1 MNHFTFYEKSSNR
14 NNNKCFS
21 FKYFCNFAN
30 NNLKYKY
37 SSFKYSYSS
46 ICIHNLIFNEKCRIV
61 SRFKEYLIYDDDT
74 DFLRSIYEKEELK
87 NTLKKIVDFYDR
99 YNKVFPNYMI
109 LPENIFMYKNLRK
122 KQKMIDEKN
131 RIKMEKAKNDNN
143 KKLNLQEKNDIKV
156 NICFFDEKIKEN
168 INRQNNSL
176 LTLSLTNTIISNNIN
191 NNENKKNDNN
201 LCDNNSFVESNIN
214 NSSINISLYSKRKK
228 HKKNENNNN
237 YALFD
242 DDTLKSESSLEN
254 IVDILNSKKYK
265 KIDINNKINNK
276 KVNKLL
282 NIDIISINNNI
293 NNNYNK
299 ILTNNLKT
307 QDYIIKTPTK
317 NKLLKK
323 EKEFKQ
329 QNNNNNHKSLNNNK
343 TLFNHKKNI
352 SDFHSF
358 CPYIKNTFGKIL
370 TNKKTSKFICKFPKE
385 SKNIIEEITSSLIG
399 KYKNNQRNKKKIFDG
414 KNVCNNKKIKNLTLS
429 NDNYEHLNTK
439 ASNNSKEKRI
449 KVNNYFT
456 YKRINKHSQN
466 NNIFK
471 YNKII
476 KNLKNNEEEKNKNE
490 ENKIYEIFK
499 EKYKSHFNNEIK
511 EKRKD
516 FNRKIIDTN
525 STDSTKMSLN
535 NRKSKFLTYD
545 KLNNSNNLLY
555 LNNNL
560 YNSNN
565 EVIPIQSK
573 EEYIFNCN
581 TLNNFNQTNYQN
593 TFINNTESNVK
604 NKYIYTLASNISK
617 NNQKQNKNCIK
628 NQKLHKKHKTFSSQL
643 VNNNFNF
650 INWCSMNEEY
660 KINYLNN
667 KLKKIKEEIIK
678 NRNNYKEIKEKYRK
692 LSENNQKKIL
702 SYPQSSCQKI
712 FDKNI
717 TCTAFSNNSVEKR
730 QNNKK
735 NSNNNNRHYNMELF
749 SKIKIKTFKKDK
761 NTKLER
767 QRNFSLI
774 NNNKKL
780 YKKQIKKEVTKDNI
794 LKSKD
799 KILQNKA
806 NIKKIKFSKKN

>member
-1 MNHFTFYEKSSNR
+1 MNHFKLFDKSFNK
-14 NNNKCFS
+14 NNNDWFS
-21 FKYFCNFAN
+21 FKYFVKFSN
-30 NNLKYKY
+30 NKLHNKY
-37 SSFKYSYSS
+37 SSSKYSFSS
-46 ICIHNLIFNEKCRIV
+46 ICIKNLIFNEKCRIV

-74 DFLRSIYEKEELK
+74 DFLRNIYEKEQLK
-87 NTLKKIVDFYDR
+87 NSLKKIVDFYDK

-131 RIKMEKAKNDNN
+131 RIKMEKAKKDNN
-143 KKLNLQEKNDIKV
+143 KKINLQEKNDIKV

-168 INRQNNSL
+168 INKQNNSL

-191 NNENKKNDNN
+191 NNDNKKNDNN
-201 LCDNNSFVESNIN
+201 LVDNNSFVESNIN

-228 HKKNENNNN
+228 FKKNENNNN

-242 DDTLKSESSLEN
+242 DDTLKSQSSLEN
-254 IVDILNSKKYK
+254 IVDILNNNKNKKRN
-265 KIDINNKINNK
+265 INNKIKNK

-282 NIDIISINNNI
+282 NIDIISINNT

-299 ILTNNLKT
+299 ILTNNFKT
-307 QDYIIKTPTK
+307 QDYVIKTPTK

-323 EKEFKQ
+323 DKDIKQ
-329 QNNNNNHKSLNNNK
+329 QNKENYKSLNNNR
-343 TLFNHKKNI
+343 TIFNHKKNI
-352 SDFHSF
+352 SGFHSF
-358 CPYIKNTFGKIL
+358 CPNIRNTVGKIL
-370 TNKKTSKFICKFPKE
+370 SKKKTTKYISKFPKE
-385 SKNIIEEITSSLIG
+385 SKNIIDEITSSIIG
-399 KYKNNQRNKKKIFDG
+399 KYKISQRNKKKIYDG
-414 KNVCNNKKIKNLTLS
+414 KNLFNNKKKENLTLS
-429 NDNYEHLNTK
+429 NDNYERLNTK

-449 KVNNYFT
+449 KLNNYFIF
-456 YKRINKHSQN
+456 KRINKYSQN
-466 NNIFK
+466 NNILK

-476 KNLKNNEEEKNKNE
+476 KKLKNNEEEKNKNKE
-490 ENKIYEIFK
+490 NNKIYEIFK

-511 EKRKD
+511 EKRRD

-525 STDSTKMSLN
+525 STDSTKISLN

-581 TLNNFNQTNYQN
+581 TINNFNQNNYQN
-593 TFINNTESNVK
+593 TINNTENNLN
-604 NKYIYTLASNISK
+604 NKYIYTLTSNLGKI
-617 NNQKQNKNCIK
+617 NQKQNKICIENK
-628 NQKLHKKHKTFSSQL
+628 KLHKKHKTFSSQV

-650 INWCSMNEEY
+650 INWCAINEEY
-660 KINYLNN
+660 KINCLNN

-678 NRNNYKEIKEKYRK
+678 NNNNYKEIKEKYRK
-692 LSENNQKKIL
+692 LSENNPKKIL
-702 SYPQSSCQKI
+702 TYPQTSCQKI
-712 FDKNI
+712 FEKDI
-717 TCTAFSNNSVEKR
+717 TCTAFNNNSVEKR

-735 NSNNNNRHYNMELF
+735 KSNIINRRYNNELF
-749 SKIKIKTFKKDK
+749 TKIKIKTLKKDK
-761 NTKLER
+761 NIFPKH

-774 NNNKKL
+774 NNNKKPIR
-780 YKKQIKKEVTKDNI
+780 KQMDKEVTKENI

-799 KILQNKA
+799 KILSNKI
-806 NIKKIKFSKKN
+806 NIKKIKYSKKN